1 MQVHV
6 YRPFHDYVNI
16 SHFTDLRREYISIND
31 KTQDKKNP
39 VILPQRMFYT
49 QFYYRFDTDDIIR
62 VIINNKEVNMKGDVK
77 VIDTLNDLL
86 ARELTVVNQYM
97 VHAEMCE
104 NWGYGKLHE
113 MIQKRAITEMKH
125 AETLIARIIF
135 LEGIPVV
142 SELEKI
148 HIGADV
154 PKMFDN
160 DHEAELDAVKR
171 YNAAIVVCGNAKDFA
186 TREIL
191 EHILNEED
199 DHVDTI
205 EEVLDEIDQMGIQ
218 VFLSTKVS

>member
-1 MQVHV
+1 
-6 YRPFHDYVNI
+6 
-16 SHFTDLRREYISIND
+16 
-31 KTQDKKNP
+31 
-39 VILPQRMFYT
+39 
-49 QFYYRFDTDDIIR
+49 
-62 VIINNKEVNMKGDVK
+62 MKGDVK